1 MVAGKAKGTTDPPE
15 AMAVR
20 LPPATAAARALTR
33 DLEALLGPG
42 AASCEPADRW
52 AASQDGSPRSL
63 LWTKAGLAPY
73 PPDAV
78 AWPATAEQVQA
89 AVRYA
94 AAERVPLTPVGGGSA
109 GTGAAIPLRGG
120 IALDLKRLA
129 GAPRIDLRARA
140 VEVEAGVNAR
150 RLEELLA
157 AAGATLGHFPWG
169 MESATVG
176 GMLAT
181 RSGGM
186 RAGRSGK
193 IEDLVLGL
201 EAVDGTGAYL
211 RTEEGP
217 SFGPDLSQLLL
228 GSEGTL
234 AVITRA
240 RLRCWPAP
248 TASFSRALR
257 FSSQAAGARVL
268 RELLRS
274 GLRPAA
280 LRLYGPLDA
289 LLAGLAPA
297 WQGLPA
303 PLRLLLGMG
312 QKEALKLA
320 LRAPALLNALADAL
334 PAHSLLLFLFEGDGA
349 CGEADAAEEGSEA
362 LRLCAA
368 MGGEDLGPGP
378 AERWLARRDQG
389 VFARE
394 GVFAAG
400 GFAEVLDV
408 AVTWDRLPALVA
420 SVRRAL
426 RSRALVVQRVSH
438 AYPDGCAVEIEL
450 AAFAGLSTRAA
461 RSSRDEAEEDLAEA
475 EGRYDGC
482 VRAALSAAAD
492 AGATLSHHR
501 GIGLTRQ
508 LLLSREHGEGLRGL
522 RALKAAFDPHA
533 ILNPGKLLL

>member
-461 RSSRDEAEEDLAEA
+461 RSASREAEEDLAEA